1 MIQSRRH
8 SVKQTGWLNLLQV
21 SPSVRK
27 RHRALVSVHHQHSEH
42 RNRRLCSRVTSSP
55 MQLTECHFGFAQ
67 LDTHICI
74 PTPTVAGIHTHTQH
88 CHVQTEWCRAAL
100 ARPGVV
106 FSLHR
111 CGCRLKRLVS
121 PALWFPAQ
129 LVHMSFDGM
138 PPSTGNSWAWEHTS

>member
-1 MIQSRRH
+1 MLCNSW
-8 SVKQTGWLNLLQV
+8 VNLLFICNKSDDTIFCQKETPSTRV
-21 SPSVRK
+21 SASSAFRAPQSPALQQSDIVSNAADWVSLWLCTA
-27 RHRALVSVHHQHSEH
+27 RH
-42 RNRRLCSRVTSSP
+42 
-55 MQLTECHFGFAQ
+55 
-67 LDTHICI
+67 THM
-74 PTPTVAGIHTHTQH
+74 HTHTHSGWNSHTHNQH